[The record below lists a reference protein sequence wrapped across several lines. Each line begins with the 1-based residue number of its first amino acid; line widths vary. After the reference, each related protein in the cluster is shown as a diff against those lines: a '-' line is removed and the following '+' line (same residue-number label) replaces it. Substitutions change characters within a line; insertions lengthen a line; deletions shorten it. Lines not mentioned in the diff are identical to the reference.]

1 MAALSLDRMDDM
13 EVEQRSPEWFQQRK
27 GRVTGS
33 NVAAILG
40 DDPYRTA
47 DDVLRSMVRDYHG
60 VESEFPDNPAMAWGR
75 SNEANAIG
83 LFGLSTGLDVQKCG
97 FFPYEDWLGASPDGL
112 IGDDTILEFKCPY
125 GIRNKPAP
133 VPFKRLDQTH
143 YFGQIQIE
151 ILATGRNKAIFAQW
165 TPNGEYVEHVNQD
178 QDWLNE
184 NLPKLRAFYD
194 RYLSEIDNPIHLE
207 PKRREINTP
216 RLAQLIAEY
225 DDMKEAQD
233 RAKERV
239 DEIMDMLQEAAQ
251 YKDALINGRKLT
263 KVTKAGAISY
273 AKAIKE
279 LLPKADLTA
288 YTGVSSSYWKFT

>member
-1 MAALSLDRMDDM
+1 M
-13 EVEQRSPEWFQQRK
+13 EIEQRSPAWFNQRK

-47 DDVLRSMVRDYHG
+47 DDVLRAMVRDYHG

-75 SNEANAIG
+75 ANEANAIG
-83 LFGLSTGLDVQKCG
+83 LFELSTGLDVKKCG

-125 GIRNKPAP
+125 GIRNKTNP
-133 VPFKRLDQTH
+133 VTFKRLDQTH
-143 YFGQIQIE
+143 YYGQIQIE
-151 ILATGRNKAIFAQW
+151 MLASGRTKAIFAQW
-165 TPNGEYVEHVNQD
+165 TPNGEYVEHVAQD
-178 QDWLNE
+178 QAWLDE
-184 NLPKLRAFYD
+184 NLSRLRAFYD
-194 RYLSEIDNPIHLE
+194 LYLSELDNPEHLE

-233 RAKERV
+233 RAKERI
-239 DEIMDMLQEAAQ
+239 DEIMDAMQEASGF
-251 YKDALINGRKLT
+251 KDALICGRKLT
-263 KVTKAGAISY
+263 KVQKAGAISY
-273 AKAIKE
+273 AKAIKD
-279 LLPKADLTA
+279 LLPKADLSP
-288 YTGVSSSYWKFT
+288 YTGKSSEYWRLS

>member
-1 MAALSLDRMDDM
+1 MGVSNMT
-13 EVEQRSPEWFQQRK
+13 EQRSPAWFNQRK

-47 DDVLRSMVRDYHG
+47 DDVLRAMVRDYHG

-75 SNEANAIG
+75 ANEANAIG
-83 LFGLSTGLDVQKCG
+83 LFELSAGLDVKKCG

-125 GIRNKPAP
+125 GIRNKPEP

-143 YFGQIQIE
+143 YAGQIQIE
-151 ILATGRNKAIFAQW
+151 MLASGRNKAIFAQW
-165 TPNGEYVEHVNQD
+165 TPNGEYVEHVAQD
-178 QDWLNE
+178 QAWLDE
-184 NLPKLRAFYD
+184 NLPRLRAFYEL
-194 RYLSEIDNPIHLE
+194 YLSELDNPEHLE

-233 RAKERV
+233 RAKERI
-239 DEIMDMLQEAAQ
+239 DEIMDAMQEAAGF
-251 YKDALINGRKLT
+251 KDALICGRKLT
-263 KVTKAGAISY
+263 KVQKAGAISY
-273 AKAIKE
+273 AKAIKD
-279 LLPKADLTA
+279 LLPKADLSH
-288 YTGVSSSYWKFT
+288 YTGKSSEYWKFT

>member
-1 MAALSLDRMDDM
+1 M
-13 EVEQRSPEWFQQRK
+13 EVEQRSPAWFNQRK

-47 DDVLRSMVRDYHG
+47 GDVLRGMVRDYHG

-83 LFGLSTGLDVQKCG
+83 LFELSTGLDVQKCG
-97 FFPYEDWLGASPDGL
+97 FFPYEDWIGASPDGL

-125 GIRNKPAP
+125 GIRNKPDP

-143 YFGQIQIE
+143 YYGQIQIE
-151 ILATGRNKAIFAQW
+151 MLASGRNKAIFAQW
-165 TPNGEYVEHVNQD
+165 TPNGDYVEHVKKD
-178 QDWLNE
+178 QDWVNE
-184 NLPKLRAFYD
+184 NIPKLRDFYKY
-194 RYLSEIDNPIHLE
+194 YLVQIENPIHLE

-233 RAKERV
+233 RAKERI
-239 DEIMDMLQEAAQ
+239 DEIMDAMQEAAGF
-251 YKDALINGRKLT
+251 KDALICGRKLT
-263 KVTKAGAISY
+263 KVQKTGAISY
-273 AKAIKE
+273 AKAIKD
-279 LLPKADLTA
+279 LLPKADLSP
-288 YTGVSSSYWKFT
+288 YTGNSSEYWKFT

>member
-1 MAALSLDRMDDM
+1 MGVSNMT
-13 EVEQRSPEWFQQRK
+13 EQRTPEWFNQRK

-40 DDPYRTA
+40 DDPYRAA
-47 DDVLRSMVRDYHG
+47 DDVLRAMVRDYHG
-60 VESEFPDNPAMAWGR
+60 VESEFPDNPAMARGR
-75 SNEANAIG
+75 ANEANAIG
-83 LFGLSTGLDVQKCG
+83 LFELSTGLDVKKCG
-97 FFPYEDWLGASPDGL
+97 FFPYNDWLGASPDGL

-143 YFGQIQIE
+143 YYGQIQIE
-151 ILATGRNKAIFAQW
+151 MLASGRTKAIFAQW
-165 TPNGEYVEHVNQD
+165 TPHGEYVEHVKKD
-178 QDWLNE
+178 QAWLDFYLWE
-184 NLPKLRAFYD
+184 LRSFYD
-194 RYLSEIDNPIHLE
+194 LYLSELKNPEHLE

-233 RAKERV
+233 RAKERI
-239 DEIMDMLQEAAQ
+239 DEIMDAMQEAAGF
-251 YKDALINGRKLT
+251 KDALICGRKLT
-263 KVTKAGAISY
+263 KVQKAGAISY

-279 LLPKADLTA
+279 LLPKADLSP
-288 YTGVSSSYWKFT
+288 YTGAASSYWKFT

>member
-1 MAALSLDRMDDM
+1 M
-13 EVEQRSPEWFQQRK
+13 EIEQRTPAWFQQRK

-47 DDVLRSMVRDYHG
+47 DDVLRAMVRDYHG

-75 SNEANAIG
+75 ANEANAIG
-83 LFGLSTGLDVQKCG
+83 LFELSTGLDVKKCG
-97 FFPYEDWLGASPDGL
+97 FFPYESWLGASPDGL

-133 VPFKRLDQTH
+133 VTFKSLDQTQ
-143 YFGQIQIE
+143 YYGQIQIE
-151 ILATGRNKAIFAQW
+151 MLSSGRNKAIFAQW
-165 TPNGEYVEHVNQD
+165 TPNGEYVEHVAQD
-178 QDWLNE
+178 QEWLEE
-184 NLPKLRAFYD
+184 NMPQLRAFYD
-194 RYLSEIDNPIHLE
+194 LYLSELENPEHLE

-233 RAKERV
+233 RAKERI
-239 DEIMDMLQEAAQ
+239 DEIMDAMQEAAGF
-251 YKDALINGRKLT
+251 KDALICGRKLT
-263 KVTKAGAISY
+263 KVQKAGAVSY

-279 LLPKADLTA
+279 LLPKADLST
-288 YTGVSSSYWKFT
+288 YTGKSSEYWKFT

>member
-1 MAALSLDRMDDM
+1 M
-13 EVEQRSPEWFQQRK
+13 EIEQRSATWFNQRK

-47 DDVLRSMVRDYHG
+47 DDVLRSMARDYHG
-60 VESEFPDNPAMAWGR
+60 AESEFPDNPAMAWGR
-75 SNEANAIG
+75 ANEATAIG
-83 LFGLSTGLDVQKCG
+83 LFELSTGLDVKKCG

-125 GIRNKPAP
+125 GIRNKPEP

-143 YFGQIQIE
+143 YAGQIQIE
-151 ILATGRNKAIFAQW
+151 MLASGRTKAIFAQW
-165 TPNGEYVEHVNQD
+165 TPNGEYVEHVAQD
-178 QDWLNE
+178 QAWLDE
-184 NLPKLRAFYD
+184 NLPRLRVFYD
-194 RYLSEIDNPIHLE
+194 LYLSELDNPEHLE

-233 RAKERV
+233 RAKERI
-239 DEIMDMLQEAAQ
+239 DEIMDAMQEASGF
-251 YKDALINGRKLT
+251 KDALICGRKLT
-263 KVTKAGAISY
+263 KVQKAGAVSY
-273 AKAIKE
+273 AKAIKD
-279 LLPKADLTA
+279 LLPKADLSP
-288 YTGVSSSYWKFT
+288 YTGAASSYWKFT

>member
-1 MAALSLDRMDDM
+1 MDDM
-13 EVEQRSPEWFQQRK
+13 EVEQRSPAWFNQRK

-75 SNEANAIG
+75 ANEANAIG
-83 LFGLSTGLDVQKCG
+83 LFELSTGIDVKKCG

-143 YFGQIQIE
+143 YYGQIQIE
-151 ILATGRNKAIFAQW
+151 MLASGRTKAIFAQW
-165 TPNGEYVEHVNQD
+165 TPSGEYVEHVAQD
-178 QDWLNE
+178 RAWLEE
-184 NLPKLRAFYD
+184 NLTRLRAFYD
-194 RYLSEIDNPIHLE
+194 LYLAELENPEHLE

-216 RLAQLIAEY
+216 RLSQLIAEY

-233 RAKERV
+233 RAKERI
-239 DEIMDMLQEAAQ
+239 DEIMDAMQEAAGF
-251 YKDALINGRKLT
+251 KDALICGRKLT
-263 KVTKAGAISY
+263 KVQKAGAISY
-273 AKAIKE
+273 AKAIKD
-279 LLPKADLTA
+279 LLPKADLSP
-288 YTGVSSSYWKFT
+288 YTGAASSYWKFT

>member
-1 MAALSLDRMDDM
+1 MT
-13 EVEQRSPEWFQQRK
+13 EQRSAEWFNQRK

-47 DDVLRSMVRDYHG
+47 DDVLRAMVRDYHG

-75 SNEANAIG
+75 ANEDTAIG
-83 LFGLSTGLDVQKCG
+83 LFELSAGLDVKKCG

-133 VPFKRLDQTH
+133 VPFKRLEQTH
-143 YFGQIQIE
+143 YYGQIQIE
-151 ILATGRNKAIFAQW
+151 MLASGRTKAIFAQW
-165 TPNGEYVEHVNQD
+165 KPNGEYVEHIAQD
-178 QDWLNE
+178 KAWLDE
-184 NLPKLRAFYD
+184 NLPRLRAFYD
-194 RYLSEIDNPIHLE
+194 LYLSELENPEHLE

-233 RAKERV
+233 RAKERI
-239 DEIMDMLQEAAQ
+239 DEIMDAMQEAAGF
-251 YKDALINGRKLT
+251 KDALICGRKLT
-263 KVTKAGAISY
+263 KVQKAGAVSY

-279 LLPKADLTA
+279 LLPKADLST
-288 YTGVSSSYWKFT
+288 YTGKSSEYWKFT

>member
-1 MAALSLDRMDDM
+1 MGVSNMT
-13 EVEQRSPEWFQQRK
+13 EQRTPEWFNQRK

-40 DDPYRTA
+40 DDPYRAA
-47 DDVLRSMVRDYHG
+47 DDVLRAMVRDYHG

-75 SNEANAIG
+75 ANEANAIG
-83 LFGLSTGLDVQKCG
+83 LFELSTGLDVKKCG
-97 FFPYEDWLGASPDGL
+97 FFPYNDWLGASPDGL

-143 YFGQIQIE
+143 YYGQIQIE
-151 ILATGRNKAIFAQW
+151 MLASGRTKAIFAQW
-165 TPNGEYVEHVNQD
+165 TPHGEYVEHVKKD
-178 QDWLNE
+178 QAWLDFYLWE
-184 NLPKLRAFYD
+184 LRSFYD
-194 RYLSEIDNPIHLE
+194 LYLSELKNPEHLE

-233 RAKERV
+233 RAKERI
-239 DEIMDMLQEAAQ
+239 DEIMDAMQEAAGF
-251 YKDALINGRKLT
+251 KDALICGRKLT
-263 KVTKAGAISY
+263 KVQKAGAISY

-279 LLPKADLTA
+279 LLPKADLSP
-288 YTGVSSSYWKFT
+288 YTGAASSYWKFT